1 MSDKEV
7 VEIPLD
13 EIRVQKYN
21 VRKKDIDLGIDDLA
35 ANIRS
40 LGLLQPVTAYFDSEK
55 KLYVILAGQRRL
67 NAHVLLHETYPTEGF
82 GKIKCILIDEPTTAE
97 DKSALSLAENITH
110 LGMHKSDLI
119 KSVTDLWNVYHDY
132 DMVKEKY
139 GLTKKMID
147 KYVSLARLP
156 ERLSDAIKE
165 GEIHNRSETAENAA
179 IRAVD
184 GLHWTK
190 GGDVDVED
198 VVELAKFYA
207 SGDYQDEDLDDE
219 ARKGGKPK
227 DIASRARSKI
237 KKKFTVNLS
246 LEVAEKLQRVAE
258 NKNEKEVSRATSYIV
273 KGVTDDYEELD

>member
-1 MSDKEV
+1 MSL
-7 VEIPLD
+7 IPID
-13 EIRVQKYN
+13 EIRVQKHN
-21 VRKKDIDLGIDDLA
+21 VRIKDIDLGIDDLA
-35 ANIRS
+35 TSIRS

-55 KLYVILAGQRRL
+55 KIYVVLAGQRRL
-67 NAHVLLHETYPTEGF
+67 NAHVLLHEKYPTEGF
-82 GKIKCILIDEPTTAE
+82 GEIKCILIDEPITAE

-119 KSVTDLWNVYHDY
+119 KAVTDLWNVYHDY
-132 DMVKEKY
+132 DMVKDKY
-139 GLTKKMID
+139 GLTKNMID

-156 ERLSDAIKE
+156 PRLVDAIRD

-184 GLHWTK
+184 ALNWTK

-198 VVELAKFYA
+198 VLELARTYA
-207 SGDYQDEDLDDE
+207 SGDFQPEDLDDE
-219 ARKGGKPK
+219 ARRGGKPK
-227 DIASRARSKI
+227 DIKDRARSKI

-258 NKNEKEVSRATSYIV
+258 NRNETEGSRATSYIV
-273 KGVTDDYEELD
+273 KGVTDDYNELD